1 METISPFISITI
13 YKSHLNNKSNYFWV
27 YCNLSAD
34 KSSVFFK
41 RSAIHLGSVKLKLK
55 TKTEKQKTK
64 NKTKQ
69 NKVITRVKI
78 AKKIG

>member
-64 NKTKQ
+64 QNK